1 MVDKGRRDVIALLG
15 GAAAWPT
22 MARAQLPAK
31 LPTIGFLGYDA
42 PSVASR
48 WLAAFVQR
56 LRTLGWI
63 EGRDIAIE
71 YQWAQGN
78 VERLAEIA
86 TAFVR
91 GKANVIVTYGTPGAQ
106 AAKQATPIIPVVF
119 VLVGDPVR
127 TGIVA
132 TLARP
137 GGNVTG
143 LSNQSADLPGKR
155 LDLLR
160 KAVPA
165 LRRLAILAN
174 TDNASSVVETQE
186 AQSAAHK
193 LGVEVGTFEI
203 RRADDIAPV
212 FDALK
217 GGVDALYIATDAFL
231 RTHRYRINT
240 LALDA
245 KLPIMSNL
253 RQYAEAGGLMS
264 YGTNYVDTFERAAD
278 FVDKIL
284 RGAKPGDIPVEQPT
298 KFELVINLKTARIL
312 GLEIP
317 PDLLAIA
324 DAVIE

>member
-1 MVDKGRRDVIALLG
+1 MRRRDFVTLLG
-15 GAAAWPT
+15 SAAAAWPL
-22 MARAQLPAK
+22 AASAQQPTK
-31 LPTIGFLGYDA
+31 LPTIGFLGYDV

-56 LRTLGWI
+56 LRTLGWTA
-63 EGRDIAIE
+63 GRDIAIE
-71 YQWAQGN
+71 YQWAEGR

-91 GKANVIVTYGTPGAQ
+91 LKANVIVTYGTPGAE
-106 AAKQATPIIPVVF
+106 AAKRATSTIPVVF

-127 TGIVA
+127 TGIVS

-160 KAVPA
+160 KAAPA

-174 TDNASSVVETQE
+174 TDNASSVVETNE

-193 LGVEVGTFEI
+193 FGIEVGTFEI

-217 GGVDALYIATDAFL
+217 GRVDALYIATDALL
-231 RTHRYRINT
+231 RIHRYRINA
-240 LALDA
+240 LALGA
-245 KLPIMSNL
+245 KLPIMSNI

-264 YGTNYVDTFERAAD
+264 YGANYDDTFERAAD

-298 KFELVINLKTARIL
+298 KFELIINLKTAKAL
-312 GLEIP
+312 DLVIP
-317 PDLLAIA
+317 TDVLAIA
-324 DAVIE
+324 DEVIE